1 MKKQA
6 IDWGKYSQDRYIRK
20 DLYPECI
27 FRALQINIK
36 MITKKQLKALSRQFT
51 EEDIQIVN
59 KYIKILKIIYSRE
72 WKLKP

>member
-27 FRALQINIK
+27 FRALQIN
-36 MITKKQLKALSRQFT
+36 
-51 EEDIQIVN
+51 N
-59 KYIKILKIIYSRE
+59 KNDN
-72 WKLKP
+72 